1 MKTKCWIMILAVLLL
16 VSGFFAIMLSRGS
29 QDAQAVQIWSEGK
42 LLHTLPLAVDTQIV
56 VETDR
61 GSNTVTVRDGKVAVT
76 AADCPDHYCMKRGFC
91 DGGSQIVCLPNR
103 LVLKFTKAA
112 SIDGISG

>member
-1 MKTKCWIMILAVLLL
+1 MKTKYWIMILAVLLL

-76 AADCPDHYCMKRGFC
+76 AADCPDHYCVRQGFC
-91 DGGSQIVCLPNR
+91 NSGAQIVCLPHK
-103 LVLKFTKAA
+103 LVITFLGETE
-112 SIDGISG
+112 IDGAVG